1 MEAKSPVIVPIL
13 STPCLFVVLTIFDI
27 LTGDHHLQQRLCRVL
42 IEVGAVSDDLSRH
55 VWVAEHFLQLRP
67 LVDHL
72 SHSISSRQHGL
83 VL

>member
-13 STPCLFVVLTIFDI
+13 STPCLFGHYVIVFDI

-42 IEVGAVSDDLSRH
+42 IEVRAVSDDLSCH
-55 VWVAEHFLQLRP
+55 VWVAEHLLQLRP

-72 SHSISSRQHGL
+72 SHSMSS
-83 VL
+83 